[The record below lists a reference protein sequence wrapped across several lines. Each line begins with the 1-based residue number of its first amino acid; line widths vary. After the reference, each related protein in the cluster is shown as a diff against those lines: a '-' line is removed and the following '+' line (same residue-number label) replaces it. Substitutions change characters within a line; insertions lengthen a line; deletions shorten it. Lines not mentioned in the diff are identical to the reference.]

1 MNSNYVIDSD
11 APPKVKKAFEKFFK
25 NLTPNHSLT
34 SRQFSLFTLMRE
46 NIDPEINALVIAPT
60 MSDLLPG
67 IESFSV
73 SGMWTESRPLDL
85 DGIHAIQ
92 TWLNAIKRLSSA
104 GNQLADECDIQINLL
119 KSIQNTARWD
129 SFILLKP
136 LKQFLY
142 LLVEELQKTR
152 QLTKQSQASFKASIE
167 PHIFHIQDLIDS
179 YKPIKKQNNLEVN
192 ICEYDRRIVCSGTW
206 KNYLQQATRHLLSIG
221 IHSPRIRKL
230 IGTLETLYIFIS
242 YCNELKPKRIRT
254 PKGRHNLQFSGI
266 KSYRGNTIN
275 NYTGEPEFKYCSLCW
290 RPTVFTINALRTR
303 SELKD
308 DQIAY
313 LPKIIGSRNYC
324 DLHDPADLHS
334 FYRKDLKRKDDFL
347 NEVEA
352 IYKRKNSNFRISLKP
367 VTFVED
373 DVRKLAFGLV
383 HSRLKGNKENVF
395 FLIRQG
401 IKQAEIA
408 RRLGISRQAV
418 SKLKASIP
426 KELEILH
433 KTIWLTD
440 APKKVS
446 KANYPFERPD
456 PLPEDECIS

>member
-11 APPKVKKAFEKFFK
+11 APAKVKKAFEKFFK
-25 NLTPNHSLT
+25 QLTPSHSLT
-34 SRQFSLFTLMRE
+34 SRQFSIFTLMRE
-46 NIDPEINALVIAPT
+46 IIDPEINALVIAPT

-67 IESFSV
+67 IETFSV

-85 DGIHAIQ
+85 DGIHEIQ
-92 TWLNAIKRLSSA
+92 TWLNAIKQLSST

-119 KSIQNTARWD
+119 KSTQSTARWD
-129 SFILLKP
+129 SFILLKS

-179 YKPIKKQNNLEVN
+179 YKPIKKQNNLEAN

-254 PKGRHNLQFSGI
+254 PKGRHNLQASGI
-266 KSYRGNTIN
+266 KTYCGNAIDSYSS
-275 NYTGEPEFKYCSLCW
+275 EPEFKYCSLCW
-290 RPTVFTINALRTR
+290 RPTVFTINALITR
-303 SELKD
+303 LNLKD
-308 DQIAY
+308 GQISS
-313 LPKIIGSRNYC
+313 LPKIVGSRNYC
-324 DLHDPADLHS
+324 QIHDPADLS
-334 FYRKDLKRKDDFL
+334 SCYRKDLKRKDDFL

-352 IYKRKNSNFRISLKP
+352 IYKRKKSNFRIALKP
-367 VTFVED
+367 ITYLED
-373 DVRKLAFGLV
+373 DARRLAYGLV
-383 HSRLKGNKENVF
+383 HSRFKGNKENVF
-395 FLIRQG
+395 FLLRQG

-426 KELEILH
+426 KETNMLIQVMER
-433 KTIWLTD
+433 TD
-440 APKKVS
+440 I
-446 KANYPFERPD
+446 D
-456 PLPEDECIS
+456 PLLSDFIKP

>member
-11 APPKVKKAFEKFFK
+11 APPRVKKAFEKFFK
-25 NLTPNHSLT
+25 QLTPSHSLT
-34 SRQFSLFTLMRE
+34 SRQFSIFTLMRE
-46 NIDPEINALVIAPT
+46 IIDPEINALVIVPT
-60 MSDLLPG
+60 MSDFLPG

-85 DGIHAIQ
+85 NGIHEIQ

-142 LLVEELQKTR
+142 LLVDELQKIR

-179 YKPIKKQNNLEVN
+179 YKPIKKQNNLEAN
-192 ICEYDRRIVCSGTW
+192 ICEYDRRVICSGTW

-221 IHSPRIRKL
+221 IYSPRIRKL

-254 PKGRHNLQFSGI
+254 PKGRHNLQASGI
-266 KSYRGNTIN
+266 KTYRGNAIDS
-275 NYTGEPEFKYCSLCW
+275 YSSEPEFKYCSLCW
-290 RPTVFTINALRTR
+290 RPTVFTINALLSRLN
-303 SELKD
+303 LKD
-308 DQIAY
+308 GQISY
-313 LPKIIGSRNYC
+313 LPKIIGSRSYC
-324 DLHDPADLHS
+324 QIHDPADS
-334 FYRKDLKRKDDFL
+334 SSSYRKDLKRKDEFL

-352 IYKRKNSNFRISLKP
+352 IYKRKKSNFRIALKP
-367 VTFVED
+367 LSYLED
-373 DVRKLAFGLV
+373 DVRRLAYGLV
-383 HSRLKGNKENVF
+383 HSRFKGNKENVF
-395 FLIRQG
+395 LLLRQG

-408 RRLGISRQAV
+408 LRLGISRQAV

-426 KELEILH
+426 KETNLLIQVMER
-433 KTIWLTD
+433 TD
-440 APKKVS
+440 V
-446 KANYPFERPD
+446 D
-456 PLPEDECIS
+456 PLLSDFIKP

>member
-11 APPKVKKAFEKFFK
+11 APPRVKKAFEKFFK
-25 NLTPNHSLT
+25 QLTPSHSLT
-34 SRQFSLFTLMRE
+34 SRQFSIFTLMRE
-46 NIDPEINALVIAPT
+46 TIDPEINALVIAPT

-119 KSIQNTARWD
+119 KSIQSTARWD

-142 LLVEELQKTR
+142 LLVGELQKTR
-152 QLTKQSQASFKASIE
+152 QFTKQSQASFKASIE

-179 YKPIKKQNNLEVN
+179 YKPIKKQNNLEAN

-230 IGTLETLYIFIS
+230 IGTIETLYIFIS

-254 PKGRHNLQFSGI
+254 PKGRHNLQVSGI
-266 KSYRGNTIN
+266 KTYRGNAIDS
-275 NYTGEPEFKYCSLCW
+275 YSSEPEFKYCSLCW
-290 RPTVFTINALRTR
+290 RPTVFTINALITR
-303 SELKD
+303 LNLKD
-308 DQIAY
+308 GQISS
-313 LPKIIGSRNYC
+313 LPKIVGSRNYC
-324 DLHDPADLHS
+324 QIHDPADLS
-334 FYRKDLKRKDDFL
+334 SSYRKDLKRKDDFF

-352 IYKRKNSNFRISLKP
+352 IYKRKKSNFRIALKP
-367 VTFVED
+367 ITYLED
-373 DVRKLAFGLV
+373 DARRLAYGLV
-383 HSRLKGNKENVF
+383 HSRFIGNKENVF
-395 FLIRQG
+395 FLLRQG

-426 KELEILH
+426 KETNMLIQVMER
-433 KTIWLTD
+433 TD
-440 APKKVS
+440 V
-446 KANYPFERPD
+446 D
-456 PLPEDECIS
+456 PLLSDFIKP